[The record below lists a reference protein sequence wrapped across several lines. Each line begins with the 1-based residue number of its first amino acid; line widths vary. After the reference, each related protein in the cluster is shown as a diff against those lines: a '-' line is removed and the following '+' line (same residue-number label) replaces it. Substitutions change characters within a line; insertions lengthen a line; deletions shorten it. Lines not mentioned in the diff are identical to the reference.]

1 MFHRGDQIYAIQTD
15 ENTGW
20 RIVGVS
26 YLDEV
31 VNQQVQTAV
40 RILTMLLAAVLFTA
54 VVSSILLS
62 RVVSRPIHGLVKAMQ
77 DFEKNAEAFS
87 YTPEGGTK
95 EVVELSQSFEHM
107 VGQIQ
112 ELMSQVR
119 NEEITLRKTEL
130 KALQAQINP
139 HFLYN
144 TLFSVKTLIDL
155 QRYQMASNMFQSL
168 IDFYVISLN
177 HGKERVTIRKEL
189 EVINHYLS
197 ILKIRYNESFEWL
210 VNVDEDIL
218 DCEILTLTLQP
229 LVENA
234 VQHGIK
240 NKTEKGMIDISGC
253 SLEGT
258 IILTVWDNGE
268 GISPE
273 TLEVLENDINEKELQ
288 DKKENPHFGLWNSNQ
303 RLKLYFGEE
312 YGIQMESEKGKY
324 TSVTV
329 RIPEKKY
336 EG

>member
-1 MFHRGDQIYAIQTD
+1 MTGTEVMKKMIFLLVVLMLIAACVPVMYLSRWMSKDISGLAEQIEKYEIGAKELSFTTKDQKELKRVA
-15 ENTGW
+15 GA
-20 RIVGVS
+20 
-26 YLDEV
+26 L
-31 VNQQVQTAV
+31 NQMVETIQVQV
-40 RILTMLLAAVLFTA
+40 REIIQVEKRKRKAELLML
-54 VVSSILLS
+54 
-62 RVVSRPIHGLVKAMQ
+62 
-77 DFEKNAEAFS
+77 
-87 YTPEGGTK
+87 
-95 EVVELSQSFEHM
+95 QS
-107 VGQIQ
+107 
-112 ELMSQVR
+112 
-119 NEEITLRKTEL
+119 
-130 KALQAQINP
+130 QINP

-155 QRYQMASNMFQSL
+155 QRYQMASDMFQSL